1 MTFNRSTRTKWP
13 RGAKV
18 QRVQAQIDALKAEM
32 NKERANLLR
41 RVGNEYTAA
50 LRREALLS
58 KARTEQQKVVAD
70 QSDKA
75 IHYDTLK
82 RDVDSNRHIYEMML
96 QRVKEASLAAAMR
109 DSNVLVVDR
118 ARAPLRPPRPGRR
131 RADQPGLHDRVGVHQ
146 TVGPGR
152 RCDRTMGGERR
163 QFRTG

>member
-1 MTFNRSTRTKWP
+1 M
-13 RGAKV
+13 

-109 DSNVLVVDR
+109 DQSSRGFSV
-118 ARAPLRPPRPGRR
+118 PHCPPTP
-131 RADQPGLHDRVGVHQ
+131 P
-146 TVGPGR
+146 
-152 RCDRTMGGERR
+152 
-163 QFRTG
+163 